1 MSKQCLCDCK
11 KSRSNDPTATT
22 ENGTSAST
30 TTTTSQKGERTS
42 LYKVIMSCM
51 TDLNETDHFY
61 QFPMSY
67 SYQ

>member
-1 MSKQCLCDCK
+1 MSSKQCLCDCK
-11 KSRSNDPTATT
+11 KSRSNDST
-22 ENGTSAST
+22 ESGTSAS